1 MSYIV
6 EQKIHGKIYLYEA
19 SSYWDK
25 DKKQSRQKR
34 KYLGPK
40 DAQNIVKKKKK
51 ATNLASK
58 NHGNVTLLSRISREL
73 GLTSILQKIFPGNY
87 LEILALANYTIS
99 EGMPFYMFP
108 HWLEEQNLPE
118 VKKLSS
124 TSISNLCD
132 DLGRSEKERIDF
144 ISQWSKTQKPKGGV
158 YYDITSISSYSTNI
172 DFVEWGY
179 NRDQENLAQINMGV
193 MCNSNNSLPIFY
205 NLYPGS
211 INDVSTLKNCIK
223 YSDSFMD
230 LKEIAFVLDRGF
242 FSKKN
247 VLEMDKSNIKFI
259 QPLSFSLKQ
268 TKELI
273 AKHKRQIANPEN
285 VLKYNEEIIYH
296 ALDKIKID
304 NKAFD
309 VHIFFNE
316 KAHMDQKHHFLS
328 VLLEIEDRV
337 KDKKLA
343 SMKEYLSFKKENIP
357 EKYQQYFKWNKN
369 SLTIEKNIRKIR
381 AYNSRAGFF
390 LIAAN
395 HKVSNIDILAHYR
408 KRDCVEKLFDNSK
421 NEMDGKR
428 LRSHSTYTNNG
439 KLFIKFIALILHT
452 QISNYMN
459 KSKLFKSYSL
469 KELLMELKKIKISRI
484 NEQEPF
490 ISEISK
496 KQKNILSGFG
506 IDVEEF
512 MEIPSY

>member
-1 MSYIV
+1 MSFIV
-6 EQKIHGKIYLYEA
+6 EQKIHGRIYLYEA
-19 SSYWDK
+19 TSHWNK
-25 DKKQSRQKR
+25 DKKLSRQTR

-40 DAQNIVKKKKK
+40 DGQDTVKKKKK
-51 ATNLASK
+51 SSNLVSK
-58 NHGNVTLLSRISREL
+58 NFGNIGLLNHISKEL
-73 GLTSILQKIFPGNY
+73 GLTSILQEAFPENY

-99 EGMPFYMFP
+99 EGIPFYMFP
-108 HWLEEQNLPE
+108 YWLEEQNLSG
-118 VKKLSS
+118 VKKLGS
-124 TSISNLCD
+124 TAISNLCD

-144 ISQWSKTQKPKGGV
+144 ITEWSKAQNPKGAI

-223 YSDSFMD
+223 YSDSFID

-247 VLEMDKSNIKFI
+247 ILEMDKSNIKFI
-259 QPLSFSLKQ
+259 QPVSFSLKQ
-268 TKELI
+268 ATELV
-273 AKHKRQIANPEN
+273 AKHKKQITNPKN

-296 ALDKIKID
+296 TLDKINID
-304 NKAFD
+304 HKTFD
-309 VHIFFNE
+309 AHIFFNE
-316 KAHMDQKHHFLS
+316 KAHMDQKHRFLS
-328 VLLEIEDRV
+328 ALLEIEGKI
-337 KDKKLA
+337 KDKKFTT
-343 SMKEYLSFKKENIP
+343 MKECLSFKKENIP
-357 EKYQQYFKWNKN
+357 EKYQQYFKWNKS
-369 SLTIEKNIRKIR
+369 SLAIEKNIKKIR

-390 LIAAN
+390 LITAN
-395 HKVSNIDILAHYR
+395 HKVSNINILTHYR

-439 KLFIKFIALILHT
+439 KLFIKFIALILHS

-459 KSKLFKSYSL
+459 KSKLFKNYSL
-469 KELLMELKKIKISRI
+469 KELLTELKKIKISQI
-484 NEQEPF
+484 NGQDSF
-490 ISEISK
+490 VSEISK
-496 KQKNILSGFG
+496 KQRTILSGFG
-506 IDVEEF
+506 IDVREF
-512 MEIPSY
+512 VKT